1 MKLLFGLIFVT
12 LFLFNLSVAWS
23 EPPVPSWIKL
33 LRTSDSD
40 VAADLTT
47 DSMGNLYVAGRT
59 KGNLNGEING
69 GNWDAFIVK
78 YDLLGELQWTKLL
91 GASGFDVANALTTDS
106 MGNLYVAGST
116 TGGLKGENNN
126 RLFDAF
132 IVKYNTAGVLQ
143 WTKLLGTNGDDLASD
158 LTTDSSDNLYVA
170 GVTGGS
176 LNGETNNGNRGA
188 YIVKYN
194 TAGVLQWTK
203 LLGASDF
210 EFANALTT
218 DSMGNLY
225 VAGSTTG
232 SVNGEADG
240 IYSDAFLNKYN
251 SIGTLQWT
259 KAVGASDWD
268 FATALT
274 TDSSDNLYVAGSTN
288 GNLNGE
294 TNSGHGDAFIA
305 KYNTAGELQW
315 TKLLGTNGDDEA
327 NALITDSLGNL
338 YVAGRTDG
346 DLNGETNHGYPD
358 AFIVKYDS
366 AGMLQWTKLLGT
378 SSVDQANALTIDG
391 SDSVYV
397 VGGAYG
403 DLNGKTNSGFTDSDA
418 FIVKY

>member
-327 NALITDSLGNL
+327 NALITDSLSNL

-346 DLNGETNHGYPD
+346 DLNGETNNGYSD

-366 AGMLQWTKLLGT
+366 AGVLQWTKLLG
-378 SSVDQANALTIDG
+378 SSSLTEANALTIDG
-391 SDSVYV
+391 LDNVYV
-397 VGGAYG
+397 AGNTDS
-403 DLNGKTNSGFTDSDA
+403 DLNGNINSGLTDSDV